1 MIPQI
6 DVAAVAPMIP
16 VALGVLFLPLL
27 EIALLRTPV
36 LLGQRVSAARRGTYL
51 ATASVLFLSVSLLLT
66 LNAFSQPPRVFNPEN
81 PMVNMD
87 GVALFLMSI
96 VLIGAMLTVL
106 ASSKYLEH
114 IHSNWGE
121 FYTLVLSSVTGMMF
135 LVAASDLI
143 MLFLALELMS
153 IPVYALAGFR
163 RASLRS
169 NESAVKYFLIGSF
182 ASAILLYGS
191 SLLYGATGSLELSE
205 IATSFDPEDALDLVG
220 AGLVLIGL
228 AFKIASVPFHQW
240 APDTYEGAPT
250 TISGFMATA
259 VKVAAFGALLRV
271 VTVAFAPVSESVY
284 GVLWVLAALSMTVGN
299 VMALIQNNLKRMLAY
314 SSISHAGYLL
324 IGVIAGGTDGTQA
337 VLVYLLA
344 YTFMTVGA
352 FTVIS
357 VLARDGLEHD
367 RVDDFAGLSQT
378 RPGLAAVMS
387 ICMFSLL
394 GMPGTAGFIGKFLVF
409 SAAVQSGLAT
419 GSSSLIWLVVIAVL
433 NSAISLGYYLRV
445 PATMYFH
452 PPRENTQPTGNAT
465 FFEGLVL
472 ASCAAAV
479 ILLGL
484 LPQDALPGVS
494 SLLQMA
500 DVNVLQLASDAAAS
514 FAP

>member
-1 MIPQI
+1 MIPLI
-6 DVAAVAPMIP
+6 DVFAVAPMIP
-16 VALGVLFLPLL
+16 VALGVLCLPLL
-27 EIALLRTPV
+27 EVLLLRTPT
-36 LLGQRVSAARRGTYL
+36 LLGQPVSAARRGTYL
-51 ATASVLFLSVSLLLT
+51 ATATVLFLSVSLLLT
-66 LNAFSQPPRVFNPEN
+66 LNAFSSPLRTFNPEN
-81 PMVNMD
+81 AMVRMD

-96 VLIGAMLTVL
+96 VLIAAMLCVL

-121 FYTLVLSSVTGMMF
+121 FYVLVLSSVTGMMF

-143 MLFLALELMS
+143 MLFLSLELMS

-182 ASAILLYGS
+182 ASGILLYGS
-191 SLLYGATGSLELSE
+191 SLLYGATGSLELAE
-205 IATSFDPEDALDLVG
+205 IATNFDPENALDLVG

-228 AFKIASVPFHQW
+228 AFKISSVPFHQW

-250 TISGFMATA
+250 PISAFMATA

-271 VTVAFAPVSESVY
+271 VSVAFAPVSESVY

-299 VMALIQNNLKRMLAY
+299 VMALIQRNIKRMLAY

-324 IGVIAGGTDGTQA
+324 IGVIAGGEDGTQA
-337 VLVYLLA
+337 VLVYLLT

-357 VLARDGLEHD
+357 VLTRDGEEHD
-367 RVDDFAGLSQT
+367 RVDDFSGLSQT
-378 RPGLAAVMS
+378 RPALAAVMS

-433 NSAISLGYYLRV
+433 NSAISLGYYLRI
-445 PATMYFH
+445 PATMYFY
-452 PPRENTQPTGNAT
+452 PARENVQRGKAS

-472 ASCAAAV
+472 GGCAAAV
-479 ILLGL
+479 LLLGL
-484 LPQDALPGVS
+484 LPQDALPGVT

-514 FAP
+514 FVP

>member
-1 MIPQI
+1 MIPAI

-16 VALGVLFLPLL
+16 VALGVLCLPM
-27 EIALLRTPV
+27 IDTALRATPE

-51 ATASVLFLSVSLLLT
+51 ASASVVFLAASLLLT
-66 LNAFSQPPRVFNPEN
+66 LNAFSAPPRVFNPDFE
-81 PMVNMD
+81 MVKMD

-106 ASSKYLEH
+106 ASARYLEH

-121 FYTLVLSSVTGMMF
+121 FYVLVLSSVTGMMF

-182 ASAILLYGS
+182 ASGILLYGS

-205 IATSFDPEDALDLVG
+205 IATSFDPENALDLVG

-228 AFKIASVPFHQW
+228 GFKISSVPFHQW

-250 TISGFMATA
+250 TVSGFMATA

-271 VTVAFAPVSESVY
+271 VYVGLAPVSESVY

-299 VMALIQNNLKRMLAY
+299 VMALIQRNTKRMLAY
-314 SSISHAGYLL
+314 SSIAHAGYLL
-324 IGVIAGGTDGTQA
+324 IGVIAGGDPGVQS
-337 VLVYLLA
+337 VLVYLLT
-344 YTFMTVGA
+344 YTFMTIGA
-352 FTVIS
+352 FTVVS
-357 VLARDGLEHD
+357 VLTRDGAELD
-367 RVDDFAGLSQT
+367 RIDDLSGLAQT
-378 RPGLAAVMS
+378 RPALAAAMS

-419 GSSSLIWLVVIAVL
+419 GSSSLVWLVVIAVL
-433 NSAISLGYYLRV
+433 NSAISLGYYLRI
-445 PATMYFH
+445 PATMYFY
-452 PPRENTQPTGNAT
+452 PPRDDAQPGKAT
-465 FFEGLVL
+465 FFEGLAL
-472 ASCAAAV
+472 FTCAAAV
-479 ILLGL
+479 LLLGL
-484 LPQDALPGVS
+484 LPHDALPGLS
-494 SLLQMA
+494 ALLQMA

-514 FAP
+514 FAR